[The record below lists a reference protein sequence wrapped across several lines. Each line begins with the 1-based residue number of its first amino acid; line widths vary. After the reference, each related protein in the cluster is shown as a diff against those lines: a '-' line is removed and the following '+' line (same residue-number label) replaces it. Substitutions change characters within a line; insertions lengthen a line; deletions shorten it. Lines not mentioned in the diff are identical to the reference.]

1 MNVIER
7 IQRSGTVKKNE
18 VAQQPHFCIKNNN
31 SY

>member
-7 IQRSGTVKKNE
+7 IQRSGTGKKN
-18 VAQQPHFCIKNNN
+18 VAAMQPHFCIKNNN